1 MKIAEVCPSI
11 GQVLSFSVRD
21 GSERKEPCDQSK
33 YQSGGDPTDIED
45 NVCRPQLLR
54 VLLFL

>member
-1 MKIAEVCPSI
+1 MKISEVCPSI
-11 GQVLSFSVRD
+11 GQVLGFSVPD
-21 GSERKEPCDQSK
+21 SSERIELCDQSK
-33 YQSGGDPTDIED
+33 YQSGDPTDMED